1 MSISDQLSQG
11 VISESASQTQS
22 IASSFAKELPADQ
35 VLKLSGSLGTG
46 KTTFVQGL
54 AKAWSIQESVKSP
67 TFNLYSI
74 YRGTRQL
81 IHMDAYRLSSPSQAE
96 DLLIEEFLTPPFCLA
111 IEWPDNVEGWMA
123 EDVWRIQFSIEE
135 NHFHKIQL
143 LPNPGATGF
152 VKEA

>member
-96 DLLIEEFLTPPFCLA
+96 DLLI
-111 IEWPDNVEGWMA
+111 
-123 EDVWRIQFSIEE
+123 
-135 NHFHKIQL
+135 
-143 LPNPGATGF
+143 
-152 VKEA
+152 